1 MAAFDFSGSHHFFEL
16 FTHGANLRLATSA
29 GKAFIPGVNFD
40 NPRLIA
46 VGVLLDRI
54 SKGGFVERH
63 LDRALTRAR
72 LSPEDRA
79 LCQELTYGSVR
90 WQATLDW
97 LITRLTD
104 GRPQRPV
111 VQVLL
116 RLGLY
121 QIFWLNR
128 IPPHAA
134 VHTTVEAARIYRY
147 ESHAGFINA
156 VLRSALRDQALIH
169 RELAGLQDTQPAVGW
184 SHPEW
189 LVTRWTNRYGKE
201 ATLKLLEWDNSAAK
215 VYARVN
221 TLKADPAKLLEFW
234 RTDGVSYNFVFKD
247 WLEENL
253 VFELKSPT
261 ALEEMRSF
269 KNGFFYV
276 QDPSTLFAVDLLAPK
291 PGERILD
298 LCAAPG
304 GKTTYIAQRMKN
316 EGKIVASDSSPDR
329 LELLKENRD
338 RLGATCVEIVPANA
352 LLPADFD
359 RVLVDAP
366 CSNTGVLRRRV
377 DLRWR
382 VTPEEF
388 TRLRE
393 EQLALLRRAAAF
405 VKPGGVL
412 VYSTCSLEPEENAG
426 VVEEFLK
433 MNPAFALDE
442 AGDVLPIRDGF
453 DGAYAARLVRKASAL

>member
-1 MAAFDFSGSHHFFEL
+1 M
-16 FTHGANLRLATSA
+16 
-29 GKAFIPGVNFD
+29 NFD
-40 NPRLIA
+40 NPRLTA
-46 VGVLLDRI
+46 AGVLLDRI

-72 LSPEDRA
+72 LTPEDRA

-97 LITRLTD
+97 LIVRLTD

-116 RLGLY
+116 RMGLY

-134 VHTTVEAARIYRY
+134 VHTTVEIARILRY
-147 ESHAGFINA
+147 ESHVGFINA
-156 VLRSALRDQALIH
+156 VLRSALRDQDLIH
-169 RELAGLQDTQPAVGW
+169 RELADLQTTQPALGW

-189 LVTRWTNRYGKE
+189 LVTRWLERYGQE
-201 ATLKLLEWDNSAAK
+201 ETLKLLEWNNSAAK

-234 RTDGVSYNFVFKD
+234 RTDNVTYNFVFKD
-247 WLEENL
+247 WLEENT
-253 VFELKSPT
+253 VFELKHFP
-261 ALEEMRSF
+261 AVEEMRSF
-269 KNGFFYV
+269 KNGLFYV

-291 PGERILD
+291 PGEHILD

-316 EGKIVASDSSPDR
+316 EGRIVASDSAPDR
-329 LELLKENRD
+329 LELLKENCA
-338 RLGATCVEIVPANA
+338 RLGASCVEVVPANA
-352 LLPADFD
+352 LMPAEFD

-382 VTPEEF
+382 VTAEEF
-388 TRLRE
+388 ERLRG
-393 EQLALLRRAAAF
+393 EQLALLRRATAF

-412 VYSTCSLEPEENAG
+412 VYSTCSLEPEENTG

-433 MNPAFALDE
+433 ASPGFTLDE
-442 AGDVLPIRDGF
+442 SGDVLPMRDGF
-453 DGAYAARLVRKASAL
+453 DGAYAARLVRQS

>member
-1 MAAFDFSGSHHFFEL
+1 MATFNFSGSHHFFEL
-16 FTHGANLRLATSA
+16 FTHGANLRLATPA
-29 GKAFIPGVNFD
+29 GKAFIPFVNLD
-40 NPRLIA
+40 NPRTVA
-46 VGVLLDRI
+46 ARVLLDRV
-54 SKGGFVERH
+54 SKGGYVENH
-63 LDRALTRAR
+63 LDRALSRAR
-72 LSPEDRA
+72 FNPEDRS
-79 LCQELTYGSVR
+79 LCQELTYGCVR
-90 WQATLDW
+90 WQGTLDW
-97 LITRLTD
+97 LAARLTD

-134 VHTTVEAARIYRY
+134 VHTTVEAAKILRY
-147 ESHAGFINA
+147 ESHVGFINA
-156 VLRSALRDQALIH
+156 VLRTALREQEAIH
-169 RELAGLQDTQPAVGW
+169 RELGELQTAQPALGW

-189 LVTRWTNRYGKE
+189 LVTRWQERYGPE
-201 ATLKLLEWDNSAAK
+201 ETVKLLEWNNSAAK
-215 VYARVN
+215 VYARAN

-234 RTDGVSYNFVFKD
+234 RSDNVGYNFVFKD
-247 WLEENL
+247 WLEENT
-253 VFELKSPT
+253 VFELKFP
-261 ALEEMRSF
+261 AAIEEMRSF

-291 PGERILD
+291 PGEHILD

-316 EGKIVASDSSPDR
+316 EGRIVASDSSRDR
-329 LELLKENRD
+329 LELLKENCA
-338 RLGATCVEIVPANA
+338 RLGATCVEVVPGNA
-352 LLPADFD
+352 LMPAEFD

-388 TRLRE
+388 DRLRQ
-393 EQLALLRRAAAF
+393 EQLDLLRRAVAF

-412 VYSTCSLEPEENAG
+412 
-426 VVEEFLK
+426 
-433 MNPAFALDE
+433 
-442 AGDVLPIRDGF
+442 
-453 DGAYAARLVRKASAL
+453 